1 MVGSMKFMLDTS
13 GDGYTIQHYD
23 TGEIIIDQKRYRQS
37 LILLPDQVIADWT
50 PASVSELATADFE
63 QLAALRPEIVLLGTG
78 REQHFPHPSLSQ
90 PLMHQRIGFEVMDTA
105 AACRTYN
112 ILMTEG
118 RRVAAALFM
127 I

>member
-1 MVGSMKFMLDTS
+1 MKFVLDTS
-13 GDGYTIQHYD
+13 GDGYAIQRYD
-23 TGEIIIDQKRYRQS
+23 TGEIIIDQRRYRQS
-37 LILLPDQVIADWT
+37 LILLPDQVIDDWS
-50 PASVSELATADFE
+50 PASVAELAMADFE
-63 QLAALRPEIVLLGTG
+63 QLAALGPEIVLLGTG
-78 REQHFPHPSLSQ
+78 REQQFPHPSLSL
-90 PLMHQRIGFEVMDTA
+90 PLMEQRIGFEVMDTA

>member
-1 MVGSMKFMLDTS
+1 MKFVLDNS
-13 GDGYTIQHYD
+13 GDGYAIQRYD
-23 TGEIIIDQKRYRQS
+23 TGEIIIERRRYQQS
-37 LILLPDQVIADWT
+37 LILLPDRVIADWS
-50 PASVSELATADFE
+50 PASVADLETADFE
-63 QLAALRPEIVLLGTG
+63 QLVALGPEIVLLGTG

-90 PLMHQRIGFEVMDTA
+90 PLMKQRIGFEVMDTA